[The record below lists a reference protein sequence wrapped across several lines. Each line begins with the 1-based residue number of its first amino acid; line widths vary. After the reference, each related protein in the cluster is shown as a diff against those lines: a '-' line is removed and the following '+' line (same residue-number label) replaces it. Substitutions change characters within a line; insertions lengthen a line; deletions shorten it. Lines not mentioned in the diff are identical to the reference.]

1 MFLKKTGKR
10 FFLCTL
16 IVLLFWQDYNPLFA
30 WGKIQNS
37 FTPPEEE
44 QSAVSQKLDVDLS
57 ELPFHPEP
65 FSLKENWNGKAVL
78 AELFTGSECSPCVAV
93 DLAFDALI
101 ERYDSKYL
109 VVLVYHLPIP
119 GPDPMMNTYSN
130 RRQSFYNVRS
140 TPQTFFDGALKYK
153 GGGSLTVA
161 KEKYDDYI
169 SFIDPIISSQVKA
182 QLAVSAELEEDSVK
196 VTWSS
201 DDDFE
206 DVFYNFALVQ
216 NEVNFTG
223 RNGIP
228 IHKMVVRDFKT
239 YTKKYVLKS
248 EEKPEMKF
256 SLPNAEKYAENVLL
270 EIEKQRG
277 FKFKELHHKI
287 DRTQLKVVLFL
298 QDKDSL
304 HVYNAIVCDVKLNN

>member
-1 MFLKKTGKR
+1 LVLKK
-10 FFLCTL
+10 
-16 IVLLFWQDYNPLFA
+16 A
-30 WGKIQNS
+30 GKIFLLCALLMLLTWADANS
-37 FTPPEEE
+37 
-44 QSAVSQKLDVDLS
+44 SQ
-57 ELPFHPEP
+57 LPFHPEP
-65 FSLKENWNGKAVL
+65 FNLLGKWNGKAVL
-78 AELFTGSECSPCVAV
+78 AELFTGSECPPCVAV
-93 DLAFDALI
+93 DLAFDALL

-130 RRQSFYNVRS
+130 RRQSFYKVRS
-140 TPQTFFDGALKYK
+140 TPQTFFDGILKYT
-153 GGGSLTVA
+153 GGGSQSIA
-161 KEKYDDYI
+161 KQKYDQYI
-169 SFIDPIISSQVKA
+169 SLIDPLIGGTTQTR
-182 QLAVSAELEEDSVK
+182 LAVTAVLEEDNVK

-206 DVFYNFALVQ
+206 DIYYNFALVQ

-223 RNGIP
+223 GNGIP

-239 YTKKYVLKS
+239 YTKKYILKS
-248 EEKPEMKF
+248 EKKPEIKF
-256 SLPNAEKYAENVLL
+256 NIEAAEKNAENVLL

-277 FKFKELHHKI
+277 VKFKELFHKI

-304 HVYNAIVCDVKLNN
+304 NVYNAIVCDVSLNN